1 MADKKVLWR
10 VPIYL
15 IIAGLIT
22 FRLNIF
28 LFSKFAVSKLPD
40 GTIVSN
46 ETAVTV
52 IYWLVLIG
60 TLFIGGIAF
69 FRNMTRKEIF
79 LSSSII
85 VVLDIIILFAQWAMQ
100 INSGSMAVLFMYFA
114 EINEWSMAIP
124 LLLMK
129 VVDNLWI
136 CSFVG
141 CLAPYLFIPFGKKL

>member
-1 MADKKVLWR
+1 M
-10 VPIYL
+10 
-15 IIAGLIT
+15 
-22 FRLNIF
+22 
-28 LFSKFAVSKLPD
+28 PD

-60 TLFIGGIAF
+60 TLFIGGITF

-100 INSGSMAVLFMYFA
+100 INSGPMAVLFMYFA

-141 CLAPYLFIPFGKKL
+141 CLAPYLLQYIYG